1 MDPYSALGTPAPPT
15 TPRRISAVSRL
26 ASLLARPDSLL
37 MTGAQNAEFIRISEA
52 LGRNADVSREAYENL
67 WRKHGRNDPNR
78 VLLMIESDLE
88 HLRQLLAVQ
97 EAAERGEASAPPQ
110 SPAATAATAA
120 AEAAA
125 AIAAAAAEAATR
137 NSDQPL
143 RSGLRSAADPRQHLA
158 EKMGALKVAAE
169 ALKLAVT
176 KENEWGIKRT
186 HSGLETEMKAWKRVL
201 DEAKRKKQLAVL
213 ELQQWEQ
220 QALAAYE
227 EAMVARDDYKEAQ
240 DRAKVADQEAKAKA
254 RAAEDEAKA
263 KARAAEERPKLKPE
277 PLRPGLKPRRLK
289 PRLKKRIWRC

>member
-1 MDPYSALGTPAPPT
+1 
-15 TPRRISAVSRL
+15 
-26 ASLLARPDSLL
+26 

-52 LGRNADVSREAYENL
+52 LGRDAELSREAYENL

-78 VLLMIESDLE
+78 VMVMIERDLE
-88 HLRQLLAVQ
+88 HLRQQLAVQ

-110 SPAATAATAA
+110 SPAATAATAG

-137 NSDQPL
+137 NSDPPL
-143 RSGLRSAADPRQHLA
+143 RSGLRSAADPRQQLA

-176 KENEWGIKRT
+176 KEKEWGIKRA
-186 HSGLETEMKAWKRVL
+186 HGDLETEMKAWKRVL
-201 DEAKRKKQLAVL
+201 DEAKRRKQLAVL

-227 EAMVARDDYKEAQ
+227 EAMVARDDYKEAK
-240 DRAKVADQEAKAKA
+240 DRAKVADQEARLKLKPKLKLEP
-254 RAAEDEAKA
+254 RKM
-263 KARAAEERPKLKPE
+263 RPKLKPE
-277 PLRPGLKPRRLK
+277 LLRPGLKPRRLK
-289 PRLKKRIWRC
+289 PRLKKRTWRC